1 VFEGRPNTKR
11 VTVRI
16 SLSVLKSQHGERL
29 RIRSEKRVVKRA
41 ISNLFVK
48 VKGMDTKIAN
58 LRLQLKQDFGFSKNW
73 VQRMENWVLKSLGKL
88 RAEVRSRLLK
98 KLKVLRDTRLHER
111 KKVKTSPTFRSD
123 KKVVYNNSSKQFTTE
138 QLELLSLGLN
148 FGIAPK
154 RFPIVEYVTAT
165 EVLCQKLEE
174 IGDDESMEKARKIRN
189 EVFLHLKR
197 GYKLRLRSN
206 SSFEERI
213 QVKIEEQLDSGAEK
227 GSE

>member
-1 VFEGRPNTKR
+1 
-11 VTVRI
+11 
-16 SLSVLKSQHGERL
+16 
-29 RIRSEKRVVKRA
+29 
-41 ISNLFVK
+41 
-48 VKGMDTKIAN
+48 MDTKIAN

-88 RAEVRSRLLK
+88 RAEVRSCLLK

-138 QLELLSLGLN
+138 QLDLLSLGLN

-165 EVLCQKLEE
+165 EILCQKLEE
-174 IGDDESMEKARKIRN
+174 IGDDESMEKAK
-189 EVFLHLKR
+189 K
-197 GYKLRLRSN
+197 N
-206 SSFEERI
+206 SE
-213 QVKIEEQLDSGAEK
+213 
-227 GSE
+227 

>member
-1 VFEGRPNTKR
+1 
-11 VTVRI
+11 
-16 SLSVLKSQHGERL
+16 
-29 RIRSEKRVVKRA
+29 
-41 ISNLFVK
+41 
-48 VKGMDTKIAN
+48 M
-58 LRLQLKQDFGFSKNW
+58 
-73 VQRMENWVLKSLGKL
+73 LKSLGKL

-165 EVLCQKLEE
+165 
-174 IGDDESMEKARKIRN
+174 
-189 EVFLHLKR
+189 
-197 GYKLRLRSN
+197 
-206 SSFEERI
+206 
-213 QVKIEEQLDSGAEK
+213 
-227 GSE
+227 